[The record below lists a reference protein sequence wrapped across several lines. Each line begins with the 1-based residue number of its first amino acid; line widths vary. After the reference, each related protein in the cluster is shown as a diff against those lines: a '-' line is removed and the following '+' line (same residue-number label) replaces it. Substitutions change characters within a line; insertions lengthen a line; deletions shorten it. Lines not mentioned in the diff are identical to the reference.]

1 MGTDET
7 SPALRVLVV
16 DDEPNIRQM
25 LSMSLSASGHS
36 VTGVGNPKDALVQ
49 VARQPFDLAFV
60 DLRLGTEQ
68 GIDLIPK
75 LLAESA
81 WLQVVVI
88 TAFATVETAVEA
100 MRRGASDYL
109 PKPFTP
115 SQVRLAVERVSKL
128 RALQQRVAGLEG
140 AAGDSAVEIRSDNS
154 AMRRAIELAH
164 QVAATEAT
172 VLIRGESGTGKG
184 VLARAIHGWSD
195 RSEKV
200 FSVVSCPTLSPQLL
214 ESELFGHVKGAFTGA
229 LRDNPGRIAMS
240 QNGTLFLDEIGD
252 LPLNLQP
259 KLLRFLQ
266 DRQYERV
273 GDTTTRHADVRV
285 VSATNVDL
293 EEAVREGRFR
303 EDLMYR
309 LNVVQID
316 LPPLRDRVED
326 LEPLAV
332 SMLTYFS
339 RRRPLAGFSEEAM
352 RALKGYSWPGNVRE
366 LRNVIERAVILVRG
380 DTVGLEH
387 LPPSISAKGGEPRL
401 GDAVPVDAIEAVHI
415 RRLMATHKSVE
426 EVANIL
432 GIDTA
437 TLWRKRKKF
446 GI

>member
-164 QVAATEAT
+164 QVAATEA
-172 VLIRGESGTGKG
+172 
-184 VLARAIHGWSD
+184 
-195 RSEKV
+195 
-200 FSVVSCPTLSPQLL
+200 
-214 ESELFGHVKGAFTGA
+214 
-229 LRDNPGRIAMS
+229 
-240 QNGTLFLDEIGD
+240 
-252 LPLNLQP
+252 
-259 KLLRFLQ
+259 
-266 DRQYERV
+266 
-273 GDTTTRHADVRV
+273 
-285 VSATNVDL
+285 
-293 EEAVREGRFR
+293 
-303 EDLMYR
+303 
-309 LNVVQID
+309 
-316 LPPLRDRVED
+316 
-326 LEPLAV
+326 
-332 SMLTYFS
+332 
-339 RRRPLAGFSEEAM
+339 
-352 RALKGYSWPGNVRE
+352 
-366 LRNVIERAVILVRG
+366 
-380 DTVGLEH
+380 
-387 LPPSISAKGGEPRL
+387 
-401 GDAVPVDAIEAVHI
+401 
-415 RRLMATHKSVE
+415 
-426 EVANIL
+426 
-432 GIDTA
+432 
-437 TLWRKRKKF
+437 
-446 GI
+446 